1 MSGPAAPDL
10 RPYTPAD
17 AAAWNAFV
25 AQARNATFLHDRR
38 FMDYH
43 AHRFTESSWMA
54 EAAGEVV
61 AVLPANRVGDLLV
74 SHGGLTYGGW
84 LLSPSLTAAPFLGL
98 FERWLEALREAGV
111 TRVRY
116 KCVPHIYHRYPAEE
130 DLYAL
135 FRIGARLVRRDLST
149 AIDLACPYP
158 PNEDRR
164 RNLKVSLKRGVRV
177 ARSEDWPAYH
187 VLLTETLAA
196 RHGVQ
201 PVHSLEDLLTLH
213 AAFPERIRL
222 YEARDSGGAMV
233 AGLVL
238 FDTDTAAHTQYM
250 TSGPAGRKLGA
261 LDALVAHVQ
270 EEVRPV
276 RRWLAFGISTED
288 EGRTLNEGLAYQK
301 ESLGGRSV
309 VHDLY
314 EFEVE
319 ASLRRLKEGAG
330 GAPG

>member
-1 MSGPAAPDL
+1 MSRETRPDL
-10 RPYTPAD
+10 RRYTPAD

-25 AQARNATFLHDRR
+25 ARARNATFLHDRR

-43 AHRFTESSWMA
+43 AHRFTEGSWMA

-61 AVLPANRVGDLLV
+61 AVLPANRVDDLLV
-74 SHGGLTYGGW
+74 THGGLTYGGW
-84 LLSPSLTAAPFLGL
+84 LLGPSLTAAPFMAL
-98 FERWLEALREAGV
+98 FEGWLEALQGEGV
-111 TRVRY
+111 ARVRY
-116 KCVPHIYHRYPAEE
+116 KCIPHIYHRYPAEE

-135 FRIGARLVRRDLST
+135 FRAGARLARRDLST
-149 AIDLACPYP
+149 AIDLTCAYP

-164 RNLKVSLKRGVRV
+164 RNLNVSRRRGVRV
-177 ARSEDWPAYH
+177 APSVDWPAYH
-187 VLLTETLAA
+187 ALLAETLAA

-213 AAFPERIRL
+213 GAFPERVRL
-222 YEARDSGGAMV
+222 YEARDPEGAMV

-238 FDTDTAAHTQYM
+238 FDTDTVAHTQYM

-270 EEVRPV
+270 EEARAG

-288 EGRTLNEGLAYQK
+288 EGRVLNEGLAYQK
-301 ESLGGRSV
+301 ESLGGRSI
-309 VHDLY
+309 VHDTY
-314 EFEVE
+314 EFDVGP
-319 ASLRRLKEGAG
+319 SLRRYREGAG
-330 GAPG
+330 AQR